1 MQKQNK
7 RKRGIGAL
15 LALTSVT
22 ACLVAGTFAKYVT
35 SGVATASA
43 RVAKFGVEVE
53 IDGNTS
59 FATSY
64 DPTGDGAQEAGIY
77 TKVTSS
83 NTDKV
88 VAPGTGEKDA
98 ITFKIKGTPESAV
111 SLYAKILGVGEKQ
124 NPEEVFLA
132 SGQYKDYT
140 NMSNTNNFQIGADGY
155 YPVVFALTD
164 KSTDP
169 NNETPAVTGN
179 IAKIN
184 EYLAANVTSDLDP
197 NVEIKKTYSLSW
209 RWATESPGDNATTV
223 DSADTLLGNLSANKE
238 KYIKSKYTPGMT
250 DTDGTFSDLTE
261 GTDYSTNISMTL
273 SLGVAQ
279 DFGGSNI

>member
-53 IDGNTS
+53 ISGDTS

-88 VAPGTGEKDA
+88 VAPGTG
-98 ITFKIKGTPESAV
+98 
-111 SLYAKILGVGEKQ
+111 
-124 NPEEVFLA
+124 
-132 SGQYKDYT
+132 
-140 NMSNTNNFQIGADGY
+140 
-155 YPVVFALTD
+155 
-164 KSTDP
+164 
-169 NNETPAVTGN
+169 
-179 IAKIN
+179 
-184 EYLAANVTSDLDP
+184 
-197 NVEIKKTYSLSW
+197 
-209 RWATESPGDNATTV
+209 
-223 DSADTLLGNLSANKE
+223 
-238 KYIKSKYTPGMT
+238 
-250 DTDGTFSDLTE
+250 
-261 GTDYSTNISMTL
+261 
-273 SLGVAQ
+273 
-279 DFGGSNI
+279 

>member
-53 IDGNTS
+53 ISGDTS

-88 VAPGTGEKDA
+88 VAPGTGEKDFMN
-98 ITFKIKGTPESAV
+98 IKISGKPESAV
-111 SLYAKILGVGEKQ
+111 SLHANILGVEEQK
-124 NPEEVFLA
+124 PKEVFLTK
-132 SGQYKDYT
+132 GQYKDYT
-140 NMSNTNNFQIGADGY
+140 NVSNTNNFQIGEEGY
-155 YPVVFALTD
+155 YPVVFALID

-179 IAKIN
+179 LAKIN
-184 EYLAANVTSDLDP
+184 EYLATNVASDLEP

-238 KYIKSKYTPGMT
+238 KYIKSKYTPGMG

-261 GTDYSTNISMTL
+261 GIDYSTNISMTL

>member
-88 VAPGTGEKDA
+88 VAPGTGEKDFMN
-98 ITFKIKGTPESAV
+98 IKISGKPESAV
-111 SLYAKILGVGEKQ
+111 SLHANILGVEEQK
-124 NPEEVFLA
+124 PKEVFLTK
-132 SGQYKDYT
+132 GQYKDYT
-140 NMSNTNNFQIGADGY
+140 NVSNTNNFQIGEEGY
-155 YPVVFALTD
+155 YPVVFALID

-179 IAKIN
+179 LAKIN
-184 EYLAANVTSDLDP
+184 EYLATNVASDLEP

>member
-53 IDGNTS
+53 ISGDTS

-88 VAPGTGEKDA
+88 VAPGTGEKDFMN
-98 ITFKIKGTPESAV
+98 IKISGKPESAV
-111 SLYAKILGVGEKQ
+111 SLHANILGVEEQK
-124 NPEEVFLA
+124 PKEVFLTK
-132 SGQYKDYT
+132 GQYKDYT
-140 NMSNTNNFQIGADGY
+140 NVSNTNNFQIGEEGY
-155 YPVVFALTD
+155 YPVVFALID

-179 IAKIN
+179 LAKIN
-184 EYLAANVTSDLDP
+184 EYLATNVASDLEP

-238 KYIKSKYTPGMT
+238 KYIKSKYTRGMT

>member
-53 IDGNTS
+53 ISGDTS

-64 DPTGDGAQEAGIY
+64 NPTDAGAQEAGILA
-77 TKVTSS
+77 KVTSEDG
-83 NTDKV
+83 TAV
-88 VAPGTGEKDA
+88 VAPGTAGKNFMN
-98 ITFKIKGTPESAV
+98 IKISGKPESAV
-111 SLYAKILGVGEKQ
+111 SLHANILGVGDPK
-124 NPEEVFLA
+124 PKEVFLTK
-132 SGQYKDYT
+132 GQYKDYT
-140 NMSNTNNFQIGADGY
+140 NVSNTNNFQIGEEGY
-155 YPVVFALTD
+155 YPVVFALID

-169 NNETPAVTGN
+169 NNETPVVTGN

-197 NVEIKKTYSLSW
+197 NVEIKKNYSLSW
-209 RWATESPGDNATTV
+209 RWATGSPGDTATTV
-223 DSADTLLGNLSANKE
+223 NSADTLLGNLSANKE
-238 KYIKSKYTPGMT
+238 KYIKSKYTPGMG

-273 SLGVAQ
+273 SLGVVQ
-279 DFGGSNI
+279 NIEASMI

>member
-53 IDGNTS
+53 ISGDTS

-64 DPTGDGAQEAGIY
+64 DPTGDGAKEAGILA
-77 TKVTSS
+77 KVTSS

-88 VAPGTGEKDA
+88 VAPGTAGKNFMN
-98 ITFKIKGTPESAV
+98 IKISGKPESAV
-111 SLYAKILGVGEKQ
+111 SLYAEILGVGEKPD
-124 NPEEVFLA
+124 PEEVFLTK
-132 SGQYKDYT
+132 GQYKDYT
-140 NMSNTNNFQIGADGY
+140 NMSNTNNFQIGEEGY

-184 EYLAANVTSDLDP
+184 EYLDANVTSNLDP

-209 RWATESPGDNATTV
+209 RWATGSPGDNATTV

-261 GTDYSTNISMTL
+261 GADYSTNISMTL

-279 DFGGSNI
+279 KTEDSNI